1 MATRSRVQ
9 QRAEMGERL
18 ALPVAAQLAR
28 TQLVQQ
34 PAGGNGEHSGE
45 TLNRV
50 AQALASTAPLQI
62 TDAHTGETRT
72 LSAAELQGAAAKDG
86 AALLV
91 LNDGRTLAGVS
102 IRRVDLRQAI
112 AILKAVGLKDAAP
125 APAAAPPVHG
135 RNGADVLRARF
146 AEIEELLRGPLLPA
160 QVERAKAGAVW
171 IARHAAQGRVANLA
185 MQLMSAL
192 HETRGTD
199 EMPGGYRMTLARLR
213 AALRE
218 PAA

>member
-1 MATRSRVQ
+1 MATRSRLQ

-28 TQLVQQ
+28 TQLVLQ
-34 PAGGNGEHSGE
+34 PSNGQHAGD

-50 AQALASTAPLQI
+50 AEALAHTAPLQI
-62 TDAHTGETRT
+62 TDSRTGETRT
-72 LSAAELQGAAAKDG
+72 LSAAELQGASARDG

-91 LNDGRTLAGVS
+91 LNDGRSLAGVS

-125 APAAAPPVHG
+125 VPAAAAPA
-135 RNGADVLRARF
+135 RNSVDLLRARF
-146 AEIEELLRGPLLPA
+146 AEIEKMLEEPLLPE
-160 QVERAKAGAVW
+160 QIERAKIAAVW
-171 IARHAAQGRVANLA
+171 IARHAVEGRIANLA

-192 HETRGTD
+192 HEPHAID
-199 EMPGGYRMTLARLR
+199 EVPGGFRMALARLR
-213 AALRE
+213 AALE
-218 PAA
+218 KPVS